1 MAALGTN
8 YGEHFGR
15 KSLQRFFASAISP
28 KVTNSKWQG
37 EIKGGKG
44 DRVNIL
50 TYGMNDWETY
60 TGSDITFRDVTEVE
74 GQLILSVKRHN
85 AFKILDWDRFK
96 TYATDIDSTEV
107 SNVAELLKEE
117 VDTYNLGFYE
127 DAGRI
132 VGTDYTTGTV
142 NIAVTSGAV
151 VGAGTTFTSAMVGA
165 KFKALGHEKM
175 YRVKT
180 YTNATSIVIENDADD
195 EVSAYGG
202 GAIGTTAARVA
213 FEIEG
218 YAKVQVAASTIDNY
232 ILEAKEQLDENKVP
246 KKDRFLVVSSKIE
259 SILLKSTMLTPYTPS
274 VAEDVV
280 KLGIIGMYRGFKVF
294 TSQEVNGSNSAGYN
308 CIAGHPSAIT
318 HAFVQISSKTVT
330 DLENNFGKGYK
341 QLVAYG
347 SKVLD
352 ERRKALVHLWLYV

>member
-8 YGEHFGR
+8 YGEQFGR

-28 KVTNSKWQG
+28 KITNNKWEGQL
-37 EIKGGKG
+37 KGGRG

-50 TYGMNDWETY
+50 TYGLNAWEDY

-74 GQLILSVKRHN
+74 GQLILSEQRHN
-85 AFKILDWDRFK
+85 AFKIKDWDRFK

-117 VDTYNLGFYE
+117 VDTFNLALYTK
-127 DAGRI
+127 AGRI
-132 VGTDYTTGTV
+132 VGTDYTTGTLSIDV
-142 NIAVTSGAV
+142 SGNVTGS
-151 VGAGTTFTSAMVGA
+151 GTTFTEAMEGA
-165 KFKALGHEKM
+165 KFKAVGHTKW
-175 YRVKT
+175 YRVKD
-180 YTNATSIVIENDADD
+180 YASATGITIEEDVDDVIAT
-195 EVSAYGG
+195 YGG
-202 GAIGTTAARVA
+202 GAIGTTAAQVA
-213 FEIEG
+213 YEIEG
-218 YAKVQVAASTIDNY
+218 YAKKQIAKDTIDGF
-232 ILEAKEQLDENKVP
+232 ILEAKEQLDENKIP
-246 KKDRFLVVSSKIE
+246 KKDRFLVVSHKIE
-259 SILLKSTMLTPYTPS
+259 SILLQSAMLTPYTPS

-294 TSQEVNGSNSAGYN
+294 SSPHVNGDNSLGYN
-308 CIAGHPSAIT
+308 CIAGHPQAIT
-318 HAFVQISSKTVT
+318 HAFVQISSKTVA

>member
-8 YGEHFGR
+8 YGEKFGR
-15 KSLQRFFASAISP
+15 NSLQRFFASSISP
-28 KVTNSKWQG
+28 KITNNKWEG

-50 TYGMNDWETY
+50 TYGLNAWENY
-60 TGSDITFRDVTEVE
+60 TGDDITFRDVTEVE
-74 GQLILSVKRHN
+74 GQLILEKQRHN
-85 AFKILDWDRFK
+85 AFKILDWNRFK
-96 TYATDIDSTEV
+96 TYASDIDSTEV

-117 VDTYNLGFYE
+117 VDTYNLALYV
-127 DAGRI
+127 DAGRR
-132 VGTDYTTGTV
+132 VGTDYTTGTLSIDV
-142 NIAVTSGAV
+142 SGNVTGS
-151 VGAGTTFTSAMVGA
+151 GTTFTEAMEGA
-165 KFKALGHEKM
+165 KFKAAGHTKW
-175 YRVKT
+175 YRVKD
-180 YTNATSIVIENDADD
+180 YASATGISIENDEDD
-195 EVSAYGG
+195 TASAYGG
-202 GAIGTTAARVA
+202 GAIGTTAAQVA
-213 FEIEG
+213 YEIEG
-218 YAKVQVAASTIDNY
+218 YAKKQVAKETIDGV
-232 ILEAKEQLDENKVP
+232 ILEAKEQLDENKIP

-259 SILLKSTMLTPYTPS
+259 SVLLQSAMLTPYTPS

-294 TSQEVNGSNSAGYN
+294 TSQQVAGNNSDGYH

-318 HAFVQISSKTVT
+318 HAFVQISSKTVA

-352 ERRKALVHLWLYV
+352 ERRKALVDMWIYV